1 MKRNNEVKEITK
13 LRNKEVKAIIITLL
27 AIFGLAQGMTAGN
40 PKIVAH
46 RGYWKTEG
54 SAQNSIR
61 SLVKADSIG
70 VYGSEFDVWITADD
84 KLIVNHDG
92 HIGDLIIENSTAAQ
106 ITACKLENGENVPT
120 LEQYLDA
127 AKKLKT
133 RLVFE
138 LKSHKNKLQETK
150 AVDML
155 LKMIKDKKLDKRVDY
170 ITFSLPAFVRLIQ
183 KAPKGTPVY
192 YLNGE
197 LSPDEILEMGGTGVD
212 YHISVFRDKH
222 PEWLKRCHQLGLKAN
237 VWTVNEQ
244 KDLQW
249 CIDQG
254 FDFITTNEPVLLEQM
269 LKK

>member
-1 MKRNNEVKEITK
+1 MRK
-13 LRNKEVKAIIITLL
+13 LILTAL
-27 AIFGLAQGMTAGN
+27 AVVGTALAVSAGN

-46 RGYWKTEG
+46 RGYWTAEG

-70 VYGSEFDVWITADD
+70 VYGSEFDVWITTDD
-84 KLIVNHDG
+84 KLVVFHDAKVNG
-92 HIGDLIIENSTAAQ
+92 LVIENSSWAQ
-106 ITACKLENGENVPT
+106 LKDIKLANGETIPT

-127 AKKLKT
+127 AQKLKT

-138 LKSHKNKLQETK
+138 LKSHKNKVQETK

-155 LKMIKDKKLDKRVDY
+155 LKMVEKKKLTKRVDY
-170 ITFSLPAFVRLIQ
+170 ITFSLAAMSRIIM

-192 YLNGE
+192 YLSGGLTPE
-197 LSPDEILEMGGTGVD
+197 EVKEMGGAGID
-212 YHISVFRDKH
+212 YSMGELRKH
-222 PEWLKRCHQLGLKAN
+222 PDYLERCHKLGLKAN
-237 VWTVNEQ
+237 IWTVNS
-244 KDLQW
+244 KDDLQW

-254 FDFITTNEPVLLEQM
+254 YDFITTNEPVLLQQM

>member
-1 MKRNNEVKEITK
+1 MKIV
-13 LRNKEVKAIIITLL
+13 VVGVIITLL

-70 VYGSEFDVWITADD
+70 VYGSEFDVWLSADD

-92 HIGDLIIENSTAAQ
+92 RIGDIIIENSPAAQ
-106 ITACKLENGENVPT
+106 TTACKLENGENVPT

-197 LSPDEILEMGGTGVD
+197 LSPDDILEMGGTGVD
-212 YHISVFRDKH
+212 YHISVFREKH

>member
-1 MKRNNEVKEITK
+1 MKT
-13 LRNKEVKAIIITLL
+13 IIITLL

-70 VYGSEFDVWITADD
+70 VYGSEFDVWLSADD

-92 HIGDLIIENSTAAQ
+92 RIGDIVIENSTAAQ
-106 ITACKLENGENVPT
+106 TTACKLENGENVPT

-138 LKSHKNKLQETK
+138 LKSHSNKLQETK

-222 PEWLKRCHQLGLKAN
+222 PEWLKRCHQP
-237 VWTVNEQ
+237 
-244 KDLQW
+244 
-249 CIDQG
+249 C
-254 FDFITTNEPVLLEQM
+254 
-269 LKK
+269 

>member
-1 MKRNNEVKEITK
+1 MKRNNEVKKITK
-13 LRNKEVKAIIITLL
+13 LRNKEVKTIIITLL

-54 SAQNSIR
+54 YAQNSIR

-127 AKKLKT
+127 AKKLKNN
-133 RLVFE
+133 E
-138 LKSHKNKLQETK
+138 
-150 AVDML
+150 
-155 LKMIKDKKLDKRVDY
+155 IKK
-170 ITFSLPAFVRLIQ
+170 
-183 KAPKGTPVY
+183 
-192 YLNGE
+192 
-197 LSPDEILEMGGTGVD
+197 
-212 YHISVFRDKH
+212 
-222 PEWLKRCHQLGLKAN
+222 
-237 VWTVNEQ
+237 
-244 KDLQW
+244 
-249 CIDQG
+249 
-254 FDFITTNEPVLLEQM
+254 
-269 LKK
+269 

>member
-1 MKRNNEVKEITK
+1 MKRNNEVKKITK
-13 LRNKEVKAIIITLL
+13 LRNKEVKTIIITLL

-183 KAPKGTPVY
+183 KAPTAFFWNNRLVIIIVQLPIILFLVIDFQEQHPRHLFYALRITVDTGIIAHY
-192 YLNGE
+192 IANSFY
-197 LSPDEILEMGGTGVD
+197 EI
-212 YHISVFRDKH
+212 
-222 PEWLKRCHQLGLKAN
+222 
-237 VWTVNEQ
+237 
-244 KDLQW
+244 
-249 CIDQG
+249 
-254 FDFITTNEPVLLEQM
+254 
-269 LKK
+269 

>member
-1 MKRNNEVKEITK
+1 M
-13 LRNKEVKAIIITLL
+13 KAIIITLL

-138 LKSHKNKLQETK
+138 LK
-150 AVDML
+150 
-155 LKMIKDKKLDKRVDY
+155 
-170 ITFSLPAFVRLIQ
+170 
-183 KAPKGTPVY
+183 
-192 YLNGE
+192 
-197 LSPDEILEMGGTGVD
+197 
-212 YHISVFRDKH
+212 
-222 PEWLKRCHQLGLKAN
+222 
-237 VWTVNEQ
+237 
-244 KDLQW
+244 
-249 CIDQG
+249 
-254 FDFITTNEPVLLEQM
+254 
-269 LKK
+269 